1 MSWAFER
8 MRILMVSDVY
18 FPRVNGVSTSIQV
31 FREALQAAGH
41 AVTLIAPAYPQTPA
55 ETDATLI
62 RIASRGVWLDP
73 EDRMMRMQAI
83 MQQADTLAAQGFDI
97 VHIHT
102 PFVAHY
108 AGLKLAKRLRVPVV
122 ATYHTFFEEYLYN
135 YIRWLPRASL
145 RYVAR
150 HFSRAQCND
159 LDALIVPSTAMREVL
174 TAYGVQTPLQVLPTG
189 LDPALFQLGDGAQF
203 RQQQRI
209 PAQRPVLLYVGRVA
223 FEKNIQFLLHVVQHL
238 KTTVPD
244 ILLIIAGEGPAQA
257 SLRQQ
262 ATAMG
267 LDEQVLFLG
276 YMPRDGRLQSCYKAA
291 DVFVF
296 ASRTETQGLV
306 LIEAMASGTP
316 VVSTAVMGTRDV
328 MGSGQG
334 GLVAEEQVADF
345 RNKVQQLLEDKTL
358 HAQKRQEAQQRVLDW
373 SHAAQAQRLVQ
384 FYQAQCAA

>member
-1 MSWAFER
+1 

-41 AVTLIAPAYPQTPA
+41 HVTLITPAYPHSPV
-55 ETDATLI
+55 ETDKTLI

-73 EDRMMRMQAI
+73 EDRMMRMRVI
-83 MQQADTLAAQGFDI
+83 MQQADALAAEGFDI

-122 ATYHTFFEEYLYN
+122 ATYHTFFEEYLYH

-150 HFSRAQCND
+150 HFSRAQCHD
-159 LDALIVPSTAMREVL
+159 LKALIVPSTAMRDVL
-174 TAYGVQTPLQVLPTG
+174 VAYGVQTPLQVLPTG
-189 LDPALFQLGDGAQF
+189 LDPTLFQLGDGAQF
-203 RQQQRI
+203 RLQQQI
-209 PAQRPVLLYVGRVA
+209 PPQRPVMLYVGRVA
-223 FEKNIQFLLHVVQHL
+223 FEKNIRFLLQVVQHI
-238 KTTVPD
+238 KATMAD

-257 SLRQQ
+257 SLQQ
-262 ATAMG
+262 QVTTMG

-306 LIEAMASGTP
+306 LMEAMASGTP
-316 VVSTAVMGTRDV
+316 VVSTAVMGTCDV
-328 MGSGQG
+328 MGNGLG
-334 GLVAEEQVADF
+334 GLVAKEEVADF
-345 RNKVQQLLEDKTL
+345 SAKVQQLITDTALRG
-358 HAQKRQEAQQRVLDW
+358 QKQQEAQQRVLDW

-384 FYQAQCAA
+384 FYQAQCAV